1 MVPEEITCFVEGIP
15 GVRELE
21 PFQADVSVRSGSRE
35 DPAPSIRRL
44 YYAKGMIRS
53 DAKGGQA
60 GCVVFLDEPR
70 IYFFDNSRWLEW
82 KETEESKAAS
92 DKFDAERAEIE
103 RRLAKF
109 DSGSNGLNSLASYN
123 TPQQSP
129 DSDEWVEKETTT
141 ELLDEKLCKVI
152 TGETKGGTAFSK
164 VWFHAGRPLRL
175 DVTYV
180 SGDWYS
186 LDFESFQR
194 VSTPASYFNPPPGVV
209 VQDFATFFVDALNE
223 SMKMERSGAQMA
235 PKGGSSP
242 KAAPAPKSRSQA
254 PKK

>member
-1 MVPEEITCFVEGIP
+1 MVPEEITSFVEGIP
-15 GVRELE
+15 GVRDLE
-21 PFQADVSVRSGSRE
+21 PFQANVSVRSSGSE
-35 DPAPSIRRL
+35 DPAPSSRKL

-53 DAKGGQA
+53 DAKGGKA
-60 GCVVFLDEPR
+60 GCVVLLDEPR
-70 IYFFDNSRWLEW
+70 IYFFDSSRWLEW

-103 RRLAKF
+103 RRLAEF
-109 DSGSNGLNSLASYN
+109 DSESNDLNSLAAYN
-123 TPQQSP
+123 APQQSP
-129 DSDEWVEKETTT
+129 DSNGWVEKDTTT
-141 ELLDEKLCKVI
+141 EILDEKVCKVI

-164 VWFHAGRPLRL
+164 VWFHDGRPLRL

-180 SGDWYS
+180 SGNWYS
-186 LDFESFQR
+186 LDFESFES

-223 SMKMERSGAQMA
+223 SIKMERSGAQMA
-235 PKGGSSP
+235 PGGSAP
-242 KAAPAPKSRSQA
+242 KAVPAPKSRSQA